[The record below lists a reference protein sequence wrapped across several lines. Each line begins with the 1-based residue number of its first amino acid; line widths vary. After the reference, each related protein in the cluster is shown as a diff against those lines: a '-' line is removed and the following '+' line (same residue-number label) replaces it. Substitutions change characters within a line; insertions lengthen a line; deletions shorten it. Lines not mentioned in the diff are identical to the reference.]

1 IELRDDASLGAG
13 MIALGHME
21 SVTVKS
27 TGEED
32 DLPDETGDTQH
43 IVMRNVGEEATVRC
57 RFPSVRPAPR
67 KGWFFQLQVPRAAAD
82 ADGDPPAATPWNSTS
97 PGNSVFLITDV
108 ELMWEEK
115 GSRKYSI
122 TGKRWA
128 SLGTA
133 GESRIID

>member
-1 IELRDDASLGAG
+1 
-13 MIALGHME
+13 
-21 SVTVKS
+21 
-27 TGEED
+27 
-32 DLPDETGDTQH
+32 
-43 IVMRNVGEEATVRC
+43 VRC

-82 ADGDPPAATPWNSTS
+82 ADGDPPVSSPWNSAS
-97 PGNSVFLITDV
+97 PGNSVYLITDV

-115 GSRKYSI
+115 GYRKYSI

-133 GESRIID
+133 GETRIIDEAGAVEATPGSNLVGKGTQAGGGG